1 MALFHISMRS
11 DSLGMNTNLYVIL
24 PSDTSALPQ
33 GGYPVL
39 YLFHGLS
46 DDHTKWLRST
56 RIEEYAAKYDLCVVM
71 PEVQC
76 GFYCNMKNGLN
87 YDDYITKDLP
97 AFIEKTFPVTRDRA
111 RTFVAG
117 LSMGGF
123 GAIKTGLRE
132 YGKYGACAGLSAVI
146 HPFEKVDGADEGRV
160 RLARSILGD
169 TLTLDQKDDP
179 YKLAEGQASLPEE
192 QRTRLYMA
200 IGTEDFLYED
210 NVKFR
215 KVLDGLGFAYTYE
228 EAPGHHNWDFWDKY
242 IQNALAFFFDED

>member
-11 DSLGMNTNLYVIL
+11 NALGMNTNLYVIL
-24 PSDTSALPQ
+24 PTDRTTIPKD
-33 GGYPVL
+33 GFPVL

-76 GFYCNMKNGLN
+76 SFYCNMKNGLA

-97 AFIEKTFPVTRDRA
+97 DFIRATFPVTEKREK
-111 RTFVAG
+111 TFVAG

-132 YGKYGACAGLSAVI
+132 YETYGACAGLSAAI
-146 HPFEKVDGADEGRV
+146 HPLEQVDPADEGRM
-160 RLARSILGD
+160 RMARSIMGESMWFD
-169 TLTLDQKDDP
+169 EKDDP
-179 YKLAEGQASLPEE
+179 YKLAEKQAALPAEK
-192 QRTRLYMA
+192 RTRLYMA
-200 IGTEDFLYED
+200 IGTEDFLYDD
-210 NVKFR
+210 NVRFR
-215 KVLDGLGFAYTYE
+215 KVLDGLGLAYTYE
-228 EAPGHHNWDFWDKY
+228 EAPGSHNWDFWDKY
-242 IQNALAFFFDED
+242 IQNALRFFFEED